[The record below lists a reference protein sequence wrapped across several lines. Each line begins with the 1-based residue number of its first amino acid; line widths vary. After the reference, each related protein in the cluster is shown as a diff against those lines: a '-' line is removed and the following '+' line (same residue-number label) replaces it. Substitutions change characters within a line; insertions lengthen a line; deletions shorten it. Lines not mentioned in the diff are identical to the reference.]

1 MYFLYI
7 PLCMTENSIIYNLK
21 QSQKHLFEY
30 LCARCAKLEILSE
43 DRKNMSLTRKKNS
56 KESNNDKDIIN
67 VEMTNTITIE
77 TKRNKKDEKAIFFET
92 IGTFSVNDTSEQ
104 PNTIAI

>member
-7 PLCMTENSIIYNLK
+7 PLWTLTKKSHYTSI

-43 DRKNMSLTRKKNS
+43 DRKNMSLTQKKKS

-67 VEMTNTITIE
+67 VEMTDTVTIE
-77 TKRNKKDEKAIFFET
+77 TKPNKKKTKTEKQFYGRQLVLFL
-92 IGTFSVNDTSEQ
+92 
-104 PNTIAI
+104 